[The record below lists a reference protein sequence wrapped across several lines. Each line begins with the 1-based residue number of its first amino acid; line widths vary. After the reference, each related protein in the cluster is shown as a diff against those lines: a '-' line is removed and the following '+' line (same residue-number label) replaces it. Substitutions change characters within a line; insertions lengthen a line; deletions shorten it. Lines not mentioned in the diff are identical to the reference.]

1 MKHELIRKLYHEWQD
16 YINDYLNDFIYFN
29 EFLKSKGYIYDILAV
44 GKKVVIYNVRIEN
57 LLYIINDYGITVEI
71 RYYDDKL
78 KNYIN
83 IHKYLI

>member
-1 MKHELIRKLYHEWQD
+1 MKHEIIKKLYHEWQY

-29 EFLKSKGYIYDILAV
+29 EFLKNKGYQYDILAV
-44 GKKVVIYNVRIEN
+44 GKKVVIYHVKIEN

-71 RYYDDKL
+71 RYYNDEL

>member
-71 RYYDDKL
+71 RYYDDKSD
-78 KNYIN
+78 KYIN

>member
-1 MKHELIRKLYHEWQD
+1 MKHNLIKRLYKDWQN

-29 EFLKSKGYIYDILAV
+29 EFLEFKGFLCDILAV
-44 GKKVVIYNVRIEN
+44 GKKVVIYNVKIEN

-71 RYYDDKL
+71 RYYNDKI
-78 KNYIN
+78 KNYID